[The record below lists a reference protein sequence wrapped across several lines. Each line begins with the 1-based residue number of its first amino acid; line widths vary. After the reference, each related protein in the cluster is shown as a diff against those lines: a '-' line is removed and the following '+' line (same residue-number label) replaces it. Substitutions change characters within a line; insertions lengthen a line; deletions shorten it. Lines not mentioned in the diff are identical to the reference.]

1 MTTPSISTD
10 DGLIQSASDQAQQ
23 GLPTGLDGKPMPGM
37 VDPRLSTAVDDTSEQ
52 TKRGVHKVGD
62 GIGKTKK
69 DSAGKTAIDKNG
81 SSEISGMGASV
92 LPALGQMASGLL
104 GSAGQMGQG
113 MPQMPQV
120 PASSA
125 GQGVPSSLSDPTLKN
140 AISNVLNGNSES
152 AVGSGAGKGLS
163 IPGGSGHGSPTS
175 VGKNQFQQNIIDL
188 AKQVVAAGVPY
199 SWGSGDLNGPTCSGN
214 TSDAA
219 ANAAGDY
226 LKTGFDCSALARFL
240 IYQASGG
247 VEIPRVSGDQ
257 YGAGQ
262 LVSEPEIGDLAYP
275 TDPSKHVQ
283 VYVGDGMVVE
293 AQKSGTNVMFSNV
306 TPGSQF
312 VRVIDAA

>member
-23 GLPTGLDGKPMPGM
+23 GLPTGLDGKPIPGM
-37 VDPRLSTAVDDTSEQ
+37 VDPRLTNAVDDTSQQ
-52 TKRGVHKVGD
+52 TKRGTQKVGE

-81 SSEISGMGASV
+81 SSDISGMGASM
-92 LPALGQMASGLL
+92 LPALGQAASGLL
-104 GSAGQMGQG
+104 GSVGQMGQN

-120 PASSA
+120 PAASA
-125 GQGVPSSLSDPTLKN
+125 GQGLPSSLSDPGLKN
-140 AISNVLNGNSES
+140 AISNVLNGNGDST
-152 AVGSGAGKGLS
+152 VGSGAGKGLS
-163 IPGGSGHGSPTS
+163 VPGGVGKGGPAS
-175 VGKNQFQQNIIDL
+175 VGKNEFQQKILDL
-188 AKQVVAAGVPY
+188 SREVVAAGIPY

-214 TSDAA
+214 TTDAA

-226 LKTGFDCSALARFL
+226 NKTGFDCSALARYL
-240 IYQASGG
+240 IYQSSG

-262 LVSEPEIGDLAYP
+262 LVGEPEIGDLAYP

-293 AQKSGTNVMFSNV
+293 AQQSGTNVMFSNV

-312 VRVIDAA
+312 VRVVSAA

>member
-23 GLPTGLDGKPMPGM
+23 GLPTGLDGKPISGM
-37 VDPRLSTAVDDTSEQ
+37 VDPRLTSAVDDTSEQ
-52 TKRGVHKVGD
+52 TKRGTQKVGE

-81 SSEISGMGASV
+81 SSDISGMGASM

-104 GSAGQMGQG
+104 GSAGQMGQN

-125 GQGVPSSLSDPTLKN
+125 GQGLPSSLSDPTLKN
-140 AISNVLNGNSES
+140 AISNVLNGNGDS

-163 IPGGSGHGSPTS
+163 VPGGAGKAGPTS
-175 VGKNQFQQNIIDL
+175 VGKNEFQQNVIDL
-188 AKQVVAAGVPY
+188 AKQIVAEGVPY
-199 SWGSGDLNGPTCSGN
+199 SWGGGTIDGPSLGIR
-214 TSDAA
+214 DGGAA
-219 ANAAGDY
+219 DAAGDY
-226 LKTGFDCSALARFL
+226 NKVGFDCSALARYL
-240 IYQASGG
+240 IYQSSG

-262 LVSEPEIGDLAYP
+262 LVGEPEVGDLAYP

-283 VYVGDGMVVE
+283 IYVGDGMVVE
-293 AQKSGTNVMFSNV
+293 AQQSGTNIMFSNV

-312 VRVIDAA
+312 VRVVNAA

>member
-23 GLPTGLDGKPMPGM
+23 GLPTSLDGKPMPGM

-120 PASSA
+120 PAASA
-125 GQGVPSSLSDPTLKN
+125 GQGLPSSLSDPTLKN
-140 AISNVLNGNSES
+140 AISNVLNGNGDS

-163 IPGGSGHGSPTS
+163 VPGGAGKAGPTS
-175 VGKNQFQQNIIDL
+175 VGKNEFQQRIIDN
-188 AKQVVAAGVPY
+188 AKQVVAAGIPY
-199 SWGSGDLNGPTCSGN
+199 AWGGGDDNGPIQGIH
-214 TSDAA
+214 DGGAA
-219 ANAAGDY
+219 DAAGDY
-226 LKTGFDCSALARFL
+226 NKIGYDCQGLAKYL
-240 IYQASGG
+240 IAQASG
-247 VEIPRVSGDQ
+247 VSIPHGSGNQ
-257 YGAGQ
+257 YAAGQ
-262 LVSEPEIGDLAYP
+262 LVSEPEVGDLAFP

-283 VYVGDGMVVE
+283 VYVGDGLVVE
-293 AQKSGTNVMFSNV
+293 AQQSGTNVMFSNV

-312 VRVIDAA
+312 VRVVNAA